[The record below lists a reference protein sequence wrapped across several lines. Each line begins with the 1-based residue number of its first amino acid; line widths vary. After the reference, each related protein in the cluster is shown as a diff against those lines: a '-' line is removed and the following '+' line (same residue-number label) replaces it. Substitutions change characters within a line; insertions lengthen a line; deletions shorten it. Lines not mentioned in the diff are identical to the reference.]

1 MGVAAG
7 GGRWHDRT
15 EVGRWA
21 ADEERHVNGKA
32 VKWAACA
39 AALAALGGC
48 AEKKPVLRIYTWS
61 DYVKPALIQRFER
74 ENGCRVAIDTYDSN
88 ETMYDQLAARE
99 KEPFDLLF
107 PSSYMVKILRD
118 QGRLQPLNPDWIPNR
133 RNIDAT
139 YLAMAPDREMTYSV
153 PYAVTITSLGYLG
166 EKVKEFK
173 PTWAMLDR
181 PDLKGRMTM
190 LDDYRETIG
199 AALKFLGYS
208 LNSTNDQEL
217 AAAKDVVLRWK
228 KNLAGFQNENYGKG
242 LASGDIL
249 LAHGYS
255 GDLMAEQGENADL
268 RIAVPEEGA
277 ALSFDDMV
285 IPADAREIA
294 LAHKFIDFILD
305 PRVAAEMTE
314 FICYLCPNEV
324 SYQYL
329 AGEFRTHPILF
340 PPPEV
345 VEKLEMIGDLGPS
358 QAKYEK
364 IWQEIQTEN

>member
-1 MGVAAG
+1 MSGQSIGRVWALAG
-7 GGRWHDRT
+7 
-15 EVGRWA
+15 A
-21 ADEERHVNGKA
+21 L
-32 VKWAACA
+32 
-39 AALAALGGC
+39 ALAALCGC
-48 AEKKPVLRIYTWS
+48 REKTPVLRIFTWS
-61 DYVKPALIQRFER
+61 DYLKPELLERFER
-74 ENGCRVAIDTYDSN
+74 ENGCRIVVETYDSN
-88 ETMYDQLAARE
+88 EALYDSLAARDR
-99 KEPFDLLF
+99 EPFDLLF
-107 PSSYMVKILRD
+107 PSSYMVKILRK
-118 QGRLQPLNPDWIPNR
+118 QGLLLPLNHDWIPNL
-133 RNIDAT
+133 RNVDPI
-139 YLAMAPDREMTYSV
+139 YLEQGFDPQMAYSV
-153 PYAVTITSLGYLG
+153 PYAVTVTSLGYLG